1 MWFFKFSTCTRKL
14 RILEREPI
22 NNHLANIG
30 IKGVSKAIKNARH
43 FFVVFI
49 DERNK
54 TELLKL
60 RSQLERRLNNMILS
74 EMKFYDDME
83 LLIGVS

>member
-1 MWFFKFSTCTRKL
+1 MSVLKESQRPFKTLDIFF
-14 RILEREPI
+14 
-22 NNHLANIG
+22 
-30 IKGVSKAIKNARH
+30 
-43 FFVVFI
+43 VFI

-60 RSQLERRLNNMILS
+60 RSQLERGLNNMILS